1 MFFGQF
7 LIEQYDI
14 IPITKRRANQGVR
27 FRYLV
32 SHDNSPAKFQRA
44 MQENTSNGLEEY
56 VSMIRSYLSEAA
68 ARPSVDV
75 RAHNV
80 PLRIVYHFEDP

>member
-1 MFFGQF
+1 MFFGPF

-32 SHDNSPAKFQRA
+32 SHDNSPAKFQCA
-44 MQENTSNGLEEY
+44 MQENTSSGLEEY
-56 VSMIRSYLSEAA
+56 VSMMRSYLSEA
-68 ARPSVDV
+68 RPGVDV